1 MGVFPRELFGSR
13 GTMSSNHRSEQ
24 PGPNRVASSPK
35 ETIYINNLS
44 EKLQLEELKK
54 ALYTLFAQ
62 YGTVLEI
69 VACKQFSLRGQ
80 AWIVFDSITEAST
93 AMQKLN
99 DFVFY
104 EKPMRIQYA
113 REKSD
118 VILERE
124 GEYVDKQERKVHKR
138 KQRDQETEERARKRQ
153 MVAQTED
160 NPPNKLLL
168 LQNIPPLDAK
178 VVHDMLTSLFNQFA
192 GLKEVRMAPG
202 RGAAFAEF
210 ENEIQAGRAREGLQS
225 FQVAPDTP
233 LAIFFAK

>member
-54 ALYTLFAQ
+54 ALYTLFVQ

-69 VACKQFSLRGQ
+69 IACKQFSLRGQ
-80 AWIVFDSITEAST
+80 AWIVFDSTTEAST

-104 EKPMRIQYA
+104 DRPMRIQYA
-113 REKSD
+113 RDKSD
-118 VILERE
+118 AILERE
-124 GEYVDKQERKVHKR
+124 VSTWINRS
-138 KQRDQETEERARKRQ
+138 AR
-153 MVAQTED
+153 
-160 NPPNKLLL
+160 
-168 LQNIPPLDAK
+168 
-178 VVHDMLTSLFNQFA
+178 LTSERSANRRWRSVPA
-192 GLKEVRMAPG
+192 NDKS
-202 RGAAFAEF
+202 GA
-210 ENEIQAGRAREGLQS
+210 N
-225 FQVAPDTP
+225 
-233 LAIFFAK
+233 

>member
-69 VACKQFSLRGQ
+69 IACKQMSLRGQ
-80 AWIVFDSITEAST
+80 AWIVFDSTTEAST

-104 EKPMRIQYA
+104 DRPMRIQYA
-113 REKSD
+113 RDKSD

-124 GEYVDKQERKVHKR
+124 GEHVDEQEL
-138 KQRDQETEERARKRQ
+138 EERARKRQ
-153 MVAQTED
+153 MLVQTED

-168 LQNIPPLDAK
+168 LQNIPSMDAK

>member
-69 VACKQFSLRGQ
+69 IACKQMSLRGQ
-80 AWIVFDSITEAST
+80 AWIVFDSTTEAST

-104 EKPMRIQYA
+104 DRPMRIQYA
-113 REKSD
+113 RDKSD
-118 VILERE
+118 AILERE
-124 GEYVDKQERKVHKR
+124 GEHVDKQERKAHKR
-138 KQRDQETEERARKRQ
+138 KKREQEMEERARKRQ
-153 MVAQTED
+153 MLVQTED
-160 NPPNKLLL
+160 NPPNKL
-168 LQNIPPLDAK
+168 
-178 VVHDMLTSLFNQFA
+178 
-192 GLKEVRMAPG
+192 
-202 RGAAFAEF
+202 
-210 ENEIQAGRAREGLQS
+210 
-225 FQVAPDTP
+225 
-233 LAIFFAK
+233 